1 MCQQPEA
8 PTVAIEEIERQA
20 EREEWS
26 LSPDLLQSCA
36 MPTMDA
42 QSLEDVIK
50 QTQGNLEY
58 FRLVCGRL
66 NLLIDKVNKSKPKR
80 SVEIP
85 SYLMAVSMCTQA
97 NEAEL
102 IP

>member
-1 MCQQPEA
+1 MSLNTLKTLLVSSFLLLLTACGTHTVCQQPEA
-8 PTVAIEEIERQA
+8 PTVAIEEIERQV
-20 EREEWS
+20 EREEWD

-66 NLLIDKVNKSKPKR
+66 NLLIDKVEKSRP
-80 SVEIP
+80 
-85 SYLMAVSMCTQA
+85 
-97 NEAEL
+97 
-102 IP
+102 